1 MAVGIGLAGAGTI
14 STQYLTNLAQYPD
27 VEVVA
32 IGDLDTA
39 RAAAQADAY
48 GVPSAGTV
56 PEVLEH
62 PGVDVVVNLTVP
74 AAHVE
79 VSTAA
84 IRAGKH
90 VWSEKPL
97 GLDRASARAL
107 LDEAAAS
114 GLQVACA
121 PDTVLGPGIQ
131 ATLRTLAD
139 GSVGRPLTG
148 LAIVQGGGP
157 DSWHPNP
164 QFFYAAGGG
173 PVLDIGPYYLT
184 SLVLAL
190 GAVTSVDA
198 GGGSARAVRS
208 VLVGPNTGHTFPV
221 SVPTTANVLLRH
233 ASGASSVCLFS
244 FDSGQHRGGVL
255 EFGCADA
262 TVVAPDPNRFDGV
275 LRTHVAGEVNS
286 ERELADA
293 GMGRG
298 IGIVELVRAIADG
311 TTPRANGELA
321 YHVLDIMLAIQES
334 IVAGNPVTV
343 ASVPPIVAPLP
354 ADWTPLRPRHAG

>member
-32 IGDLDTA
+32 IGDLDTE
-39 RAAAQADAY
+39 RAAAQAKAH
-48 GVPSAGTV
+48 GVPVSGTLQT
-56 PEVLEH
+56 VLEH
-62 PGVDVVVNLTVP
+62 PRVHIVVNLTIP

-107 LDEAAAS
+107 LDEAAS
-114 GLQVACA
+114 LGLQVCCA

-131 ATLRTLAD
+131 ATLRAIAD

-148 LAIVQGGGP
+148 LAIMQGGGP
-157 DSWHPNP
+157 DSWHPSP
-164 QFFYAAGGG
+164 EFFYAPGGG

-190 GAVTSVDA
+190 GPVTSVDA
-198 GGGSARAVRS
+198 GGGRAHDVRT
-208 VLVGPNTGHTFPV
+208 VRAGPNTGNTFPV

-233 ASGASSVCLFS
+233 ASGASSVCLLS
-244 FDSGQHRGGVL
+244 FDSGQHRAGVL
-255 EFGCADA
+255 EFGCTEA
-262 TVVAPDPNRFDGV
+262 TVVAPDPNRFDGE
-275 LRTHVAGEVNS
+275 LRTHVAGEVQS
-286 ERELADA
+286 VVDLTDA

-298 IGIVELVRAIADG
+298 IGIIDLVRALSDG
-311 TTPRANGELA
+311 TAPRLNGELA
-321 YHVLDIMLAIQES
+321 FHVLDIMLAIEES
-334 IVAGNPVTV
+334 IAAGRPVPV
-343 ASVPPIVAPLP
+343 ASVPPIVSPLP
-354 ADWTPLRPRHAG
+354 ADWTPLRPR

>member
-14 STQYLTNLAQYPD
+14 STQYLTNLARYAD

-32 IGDLDTA
+32 IGDLDTD
-39 RAAAQADAY
+39 RAAAQAEAH
-48 GVPSAGTV
+48 GVPASGTV
-56 PEVLEH
+56 QTVLEH
-62 PGVDVVVNLTVP
+62 PGVDVVVNLTIP
-74 AAHVE
+74 STHVA

-114 GLQVACA
+114 GLQVCCA

-131 ATLRTLAD
+131 ATLRAIAD
-139 GSVGRPLTG
+139 GSIGRPLAG
-148 LAIVQGGGP
+148 LAIMQNPGP
-157 DSWHPNP
+157 DAWHPSP
-164 QFFYAAGGG
+164 EFFYSAGGG

-184 SLVLAL
+184 SLVLGL
-190 GAVTSVDA
+190 GAVTSVVA
-198 GGGSARAVRS
+198 GGGRAREVRT
-208 VLVGPNTGHTFPV
+208 VMAGPNAGATFGV
-221 SVPTTANVLLRH
+221 SVPTTANVLLGH
-233 ASGASSVCLFS
+233 VSGASSVCLFS
-244 FDSGQHRGGVL
+244 FDSGQRRTGLL
-255 EFGCADA
+255 EFQGTQA

-275 LRTHVAGEVNS
+275 MRTHVAGEV
-286 ERELADA
+286 RDELDLEDA

-298 IGIVELVRAIADG
+298 IGIVDLVRSLADG

-321 YHVLDIMLAIQES
+321 YHVLDIMLAIEES
-334 IVAGNPVTV
+334 IASGNPVAVT
-343 ASVPPIVAPLP
+343 SVPPVVAPLP
-354 ADWTPLRPRHAG
+354 ADWSPLSPR

>member
-1 MAVGIGLAGAGTI
+1 MPVGIGLAGAGTI
-14 STQYLTNLAQYPD
+14 STQYLTNLARYPE

-32 IGDLDTA
+32 IGDLDTD
-39 RAAAQADAY
+39 RAAAQAQAH
-48 GVPSAGTV
+48 GVPASGTV
-56 PEVLEH
+56 QAVLDH
-62 PGVDVVVNLTVP
+62 PGVEVVVNLTVP
-74 AAHVE
+74 AAHVDI
-79 VSTAA
+79 SIAA

-114 GLQVACA
+114 GLQVGCA

-131 ATLRTLAD
+131 AALRTISD

-148 LAIVQGGGP
+148 LAIMQSGGP
-157 DSWHPNP
+157 DAWHPSP
-164 QFFYAAGGG
+164 EFFYAAGGG

-198 GGGSARAVRS
+198 GGGRARDVRT
-208 VLVGPNTGHTFPV
+208 VLAGPNAGATFPV

-233 ASGASSVCLFS
+233 ASGASSVCLLS
-244 FDSGQHRGGVL
+244 FDSGQRRTGVL
-255 EFGCADA
+255 EFGCTDA

-275 LRTHVAGEVNS
+275 LRTHAAGEVQS
-286 ERELADA
+286 VVDVADA
-293 GMGRG
+293 GTGRG
-298 IGIVELVRAIADG
+298 IGVVDLVRSLADG
-311 TTPRANGELA
+311 TTPRASGELA
-321 YHVLDIMLAIQES
+321 FHVLDIMLAIEES
-334 IVAGNPVTV
+334 IATGNPVAV
-343 ASVPPIVAPLP
+343 ASVPPLVSPLP
-354 ADWTPLRPRHAG
+354 ADWTPLRPR